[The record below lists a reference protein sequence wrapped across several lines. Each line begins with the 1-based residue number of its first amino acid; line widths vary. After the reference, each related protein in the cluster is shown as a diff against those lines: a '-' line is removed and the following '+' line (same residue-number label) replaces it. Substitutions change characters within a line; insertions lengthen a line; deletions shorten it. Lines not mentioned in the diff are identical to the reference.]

1 MLPAMVMQF
10 VSPSAQ
16 LSRAALG
23 SVSCEP
29 VVACGSVPPVAVE
42 VDSIPDDEALGSG
55 QPINSENES
64 NESRRMR
71 ILGYSCCN

>member
-1 MLPAMVMQF
+1 MLPDMVMQL

-29 VVACGSVPPVAVE
+29 VFACGSVPPDAVE
-42 VDSIPDDEALGSG
+42 VDSIPEEEALGSG

-64 NESRRMR
+64 NESKRMR
-71 ILGYSCCN
+71 VLE